1 MYPVCQHLWPRD
13 IDRIIQVKIILGW
26 FESAN
31 LGGHKLA
38 PIIGELKHLVGI
50 CTVHFRNTV
59 GTNIDKHD
67 QGSESASTMKDST
80 CGTDEL
86 DVSSVKS

>member
-1 MYPVCQHLWPRD
+1 MSCQHLWPRD

-50 CTVHFRNTV
+50 CTVHFRDTV
-59 GTNIDKHD
+59 GTNINKHD

-80 CGTDEL
+80 RGTDEL
-86 DVSSVKS
+86 DVSSIKS